1 MKKTSLMLFLLL
13 VGHACFADVQN
24 VVVDNSTN
32 LVVVIGAALA
42 VTICWGRTGSILVS
56 ALAGLFGWFY
66 VIYYAIF
73 LRPNEEED

>member
-1 MKKTSLMLFLLL
+1 MKKTLLMLSFLL
-13 VGHACFADVQN
+13 VGHACFADTQK
-24 VVVDNSTN
+24 VVVENSTN

-42 VTICWGRTGSILVS
+42 VSICWGRTGSILVS

-73 LRPNEEED
+73 LRPNEDDE